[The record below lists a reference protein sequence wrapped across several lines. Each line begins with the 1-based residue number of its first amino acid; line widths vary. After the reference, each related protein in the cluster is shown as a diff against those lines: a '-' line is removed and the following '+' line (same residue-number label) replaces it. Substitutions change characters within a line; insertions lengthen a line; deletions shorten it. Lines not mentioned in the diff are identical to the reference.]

1 MDNKHTK
8 RHSISLVIKEKH
20 TKIIEILLHTYY
32 NDNKKLKLKK
42 LALPNDGKILEQL
55 EPLPLAD
62 GNVKWYSSFEKLSI
76 SYKVKSML
84 ITQQP
89 HSLVI

>member
-1 MDNKHTK
+1 M
-8 RHSISLVIKEKH
+8 
-20 TKIIEILLHTYY
+20 
-32 NDNKKLKLKK
+32 
-42 LALPNDGKILEQL
+42 ALTNYGNILEQL
-55 EPLPLAD
+55 EPLQLAD
-62 GNVKWYSSFEKLSI
+62 GNVKWHSSFEKLLI